1 MGRTGRRGPRE
12 RLAAPPHDR
21 FEPKDAGQMLELD
34 VDVIIVARSS
44 TTLKPDLVAIK
55 SKPKLQMRFDKY
67 LSHTV
72 ALLH

>member
-1 MGRTGRRGPRE
+1 
-12 RLAAPPHDR
+12 
-21 FEPKDAGQMLELD
+21 MLELD

-55 SKPKLQMRFDKY
+55 SKPKLQMRFYKY

-72 ALLH
+72 IFGKQL